1 MLIGNKLIKQS
12 LQDNKLKVSYA
23 PEANQELNIGTN
35 SIDVTLAK
43 DIYVTGDYRE
53 EVNPPLID
61 PNSNEPL
68 GHLYKPVSIN
78 TFGYTLAPNDFIL
91 ASVEQAFDCDV
102 LNWCQMYEGRSTLA
116 RLGIL
121 THVSAG
127 FGDVGFK
134 GAFTLE
140 IKNLSPH
147 HIVLHQGMRIGQVYF
162 EEVTDVDTKYNGYD
176 QTDFKPQL
184 PRLGKGRF

>member
-1 MLIGNKLIKQS
+1 MLIGNKLIKQN

-35 SIDVTLAK
+35 SIDVTLSK
-43 DIYVTGDYRE
+43 YIYTTGGYPLE
-53 EVNPPLID
+53 TGVPLID
-61 PNSNEPL
+61 PESVDVFD
-68 GHLYKPVSIN
+68 LYKPTTISEY
-78 TFGYTLAPNDFIL
+78 GYILKRNEFIL
-91 ASVEQAFDCDV
+91 ASVEQAFDCDS

-147 HIVLHQGMRIGQVYF
+147 HIVLRQGMRIGQVYF
-162 EEVTDVDTKYNGYD
+162 EEVTDVDTTYDGYD